1 MFRYVHPSFQIKH
14 LLQVEMLEQLRDY
27 PKNYLKLIFSGYGN
41 GIVRGCGISWNNNKL
56 TIEPGII
63 YYNHNLYMM
72 NERYLLECWPENEK
86 RYLKIEFMEEIQ
98 EPNQTVGMGRI
109 KLSRDKADPSCELE
123 LCRFILQE
131 EQGSETG
138 MKILK
143 ITPQNMIPSISFT
156 SRMPQRGSPAFSQ
169 AF

>member
-98 EPNQTVGMGRI
+98 EPNQTVGMGRNCPGI
-109 KLSRDKADPSCELE
+109 RQTPPASWNCAVSSYR
-123 LCRFILQE
+123 R